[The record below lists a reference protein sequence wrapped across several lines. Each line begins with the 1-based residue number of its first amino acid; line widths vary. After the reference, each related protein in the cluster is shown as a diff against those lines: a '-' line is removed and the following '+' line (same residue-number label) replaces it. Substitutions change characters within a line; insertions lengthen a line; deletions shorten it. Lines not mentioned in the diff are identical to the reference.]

1 MRLYQLIPFIIA
13 GMMLASPLLIFDSEA
28 HRPTDASV
36 AWVTTNQIKLVWT
49 HTGSLTAAQDADVD
63 ICRGSS
69 TAGDDP
75 VTADVNI
82 LSNGTLNGA
91 GVVATTQTGESS
103 YIDHSLAEGTLY
115 VYTILHPDKD
125 ETDCSISAVALKHDP
140 VEQVTKSM
148 APIGINLSSSG
159 DSINVTWNGKF
170 VHNGSTTAQGK
181 AFAAAGTGSTGNHTA
196 VNGLKIEYSSDNGT
210 TFSTATSNSS
220 GTARGSTGYTIT
232 GLSGAT
238 EYLVRVSA
246 VAEQGSGHTTNR
258 AWASDSQLGSTT
270 TTVAGAYLK
279 ISTLGDELNRSA
291 APPATSN
298 YATGDVVDGN
308 LKVTLMEDRGWDRI
322 LNVALYTNI
331 TEGQTPQDSD
341 TYIIWNYFD
350 PLIVS
355 DPHGYF
361 DEVNVV
367 GEQSGVR
374 TQDFTFDI
382 SWNKPLGANDVVLET
397 SDFQS
402 NVGTTTIKDAW
413 TSFPVKQ
420 VSHEVPKNGY
430 KAPSEETIA
439 VSSEETS
446 QGTVAMLWDGGI
458 MNHALLNNN
467 VEYVLSDMEYFVGDE
482 VIDVSQDEIVLQ
494 EEEGV
499 IDLFENITLSQESMK
514 IGSKYLKTLV
524 ISGTLKTEFFS
535 HGDVVSFSISSPDGT
550 ESKINAV
557 TTSERTFEVP
567 VVIEEFK
574 SGTYQFQ
581 PIHNNHLGESFLFKH

>member
-1 MRLYQLIPFIIA
+1 MRFYQLIPFIIA

-28 HRPTDASV
+28 HRPTNAAV
-36 AWVTTNQIKLVWT
+36 NWVTTNQIKLVWT

-69 TAGDDP
+69 TAGDVP
-75 VTADVNI
+75 LTADVNI

-103 YIDHSLAEGTLY
+103 YVDHSLAEGTLY
-115 VYTILHPDKD
+115 VYTIIHPDKD
-125 ETDCSISAVALKHDP
+125 ETDCSISATALKHDP

-148 APIGINLSSSG
+148 APIGITLSSTG
-159 DSINVTWNGKF
+159 DSVNVAWNGKF
-170 VHNGSTTAQGK
+170 VHNGSTSAQGAIK
-181 AFAAAGTGSTGNHTA
+181 AGLGVGSNANHTA
-196 VNGLKIEYSSDNGT
+196 VNGLKIEYSSDQGS
-210 TFSTATSNSS
+210 TFTTATSNSS
-220 GTARGSTGYTIT
+220 GTARSSTGYTIT
-232 GLSGAT
+232 GLNGAT
-238 EYLVRVSA
+238 EYLLRVSA
-246 VAEQGSGHTTNR
+246 TTEQGSGHTTNR
-258 AWASDSQLGSTT
+258 AWASNTELGSTT
-270 TTVAGAYLK
+270 TTIAGAYLK
-279 ISTLGDELNRSA
+279 ISTLGDELNRSS
-291 APPATSN
+291 APPATSS

-308 LKVTLMEDRGWDRI
+308 LKVTLTEDRGWDRI

-331 TEGQTPQDSD
+331 VGDQTPQDSD

-350 PLIVS
+350 PLVVS

-374 TQDFTFDI
+374 TQDFTYEI
-382 SWNKPLGANDVVLET
+382 SWNKPLGANNVVLET

-420 VSHEVPKNGY
+420 VSHEIPEET
-430 KAPSEETIA
+430 SEEIIS
-439 VSSEETS
+439 VSSKETS
-446 QGTVAMLWDGGI
+446 QGTVAMLWDGGV

-467 VEYVLSDMEYFVGDE
+467 VEYALSNMEYFVSDE
-482 VIDVSQDEIVLQ
+482 VIDVSQDEIILQ

-499 IDLFENITLSQESMK
+499 IDLFENITLGQESMK

-524 ISGTLKTEFFS
+524 ISGTLKTEFYS

-567 VVIEEFK
+567 IVIEEFT